1 MSTSKYCCNQTK
13 KARKTRLRSFERSF
27 KKLLFAYVFFS
38 FWSKQA
44 FKTTVW
50 SHFLWKN
57 FHDFLTHKPRWFNW
71 MLCLNGLSYKNE
83 LSPIWKIFS
92 KGFSTSYD
100 FLHLKK
106 FYVSIL
112 YKPFANIIF
121 YFPSVMWTMNKR
133 REEQKSH
140 DYMKLKSE
148 EQEKPIFPGESNE
161 TVKGR
166 TENQNPMWAKR
177 SVKGRI
183 EIP

>member
-1 MSTSKYCCNQTK
+1 MSISMFRCTQTK

-27 KKLLFAYVFFS
+27 KTLSFAYVFFL

-44 FKTTVW
+44 FENTVW
-50 SHFLWKN
+50 SYFLWKK

-121 YFPSVMWTMNKR
+121 YFPSVR
-133 REEQKSH
+133 ISP
-140 DYMKLKSE
+140 S
-148 EQEKPIFPGESNE
+148 FPSLAD
-161 TVKGR
+161 R
-166 TENQNPMWAKR
+166 TQYGFPLLHA
-177 SVKGRI
+177 
-183 EIP
+183 

>member
-1 MSTSKYCCNQTK
+1 MNWWFIWNTMSTSTYCCNQTK

-27 KKLLFAYVFFS
+27 KKLSFAYVFFS
-38 FWSKQA
+38 FWSKQV
-44 FKTTVW
+44 FENTVW
-50 SHFLWKN
+50 SYFLWKN

-121 YFPSVMWTMNKR
+121 YFPSVSLNNFP
-133 REEQKSH
+133 SH
-140 DYMKLKSE
+140 FI
-148 EQEKPIFPGESNE
+148 QP
-161 TVKGR
+161 TVG
-166 TENQNPMWAKR
+166 NSSIR
-177 SVKGRI
+177 S
-183 EIP
+183 

>member
-27 KKLLFAYVFFS
+27 KKLSFAYVFFS

-57 FHDFLTHKPRWFNW
+57 FHDFLTHKPCWFNW

-92 KGFSTSYD
+92 KGFGTSYD
-100 FLHLKK
+100 FLHLKT
-106 FYVSIL
+106 FFVPIL

-121 YFPSVMWTMNKR
+121 YFPSVTLN
-133 REEQKSH
+133 
-140 DYMKLKSE
+140 KLKLLNYKLQLSWVNFWVV
-148 EQEKPIFPGESNE
+148 KPWGNFFKAIDILNGHTLFLWWS
-161 TVKGR
+161 R
-166 TENQNPMWAKR
+166 RW
-177 SVKGRI
+177 
-183 EIP
+183 